1 MRVRLPAWYTL
12 VLTTNAL
19 VHATVY
25 AVRPLA
31 TYRALELHAG
41 PAEVGAV
48 ASTFALFSFFMA
60 VPAGRWVDRWG
71 EPPFI
76 LAGSVLTTLGA
87 LLAGWAGSVAMLA
100 ATQAFL
106 GLGHLLAVVA
116 SQALIANRTDES
128 IRDDRVG
135 LYTVMASLGQLAGPA
150 LVSLV
155 AGSGGE
161 RNLQPAFWLGAAL
174 TAVAGGLAWPLAKS
188 AGAGAARGH
197 VRAAG
202 AGAGHG
208 GAAGAGHGGA
218 AGTGRG
224 VVAGAGRAA
233 ARVAAGFGQ
242 VARILRR
249 PGMIP
254 AMLASLT
261 VLSSIDILS
270 AYLPVLGEIRGLP
283 VSVVGLLLSVR
294 AALSMVSRLFMAA
307 LLRRFERGPLLF
319 ACMALPALA
328 VAALPWMPS
337 VAGLCALMAVAGLG
351 LGLGQ
356 PLTMTWVANRAPR
369 DQRGTA
375 LGVRLSGNR
384 LGQLVMPAMVG
395 SIAGAL
401 GEAAIFWVVAGW
413 LLLAAL
419 WVVRAPFGEHDPV
432 PAAPGDASSTASGGS
447 AAAARGPVSRGMG
460 GPAGR

>member
-1 MRVRLPAWYTL
+1 MRVRLPAWYAL
-12 VLTTNAL
+12 VLATNAL

-25 AVRPLA
+25 AIRPLA

-60 VPAGRWVDRWG
+60 VPAGRWVDRCG

-87 LLAGWAGSVAMLA
+87 LLAGWAGSVMMLA

-174 TAVAGGLAWPLAKS
+174 TAVAGALAWPLTKS

-197 VRAAG
+197 ARAAG
-202 AGAGHG
+202 AGAGR
-208 GAAGAGHGGA
+208 AGAS
-218 AGTGRG
+218 
-224 VVAGAGRAA
+224 VP
-233 ARVAAGFGQ
+233 AGFGQ

-432 PAAPGDASSTASGGS
+432 PAAPGDASSTASGGA
-447 AAAARGPVSRGMG
+447 AAAARGPFSRGMG
-460 GPAGR
+460 GPDGF